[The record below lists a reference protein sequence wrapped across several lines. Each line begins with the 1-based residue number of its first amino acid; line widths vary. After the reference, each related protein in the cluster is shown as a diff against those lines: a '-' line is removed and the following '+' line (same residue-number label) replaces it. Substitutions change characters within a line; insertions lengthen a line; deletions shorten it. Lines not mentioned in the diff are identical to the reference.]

1 MDKLIKNHPRLNIL
15 FIFMFLCLL
24 RMMEA
29 ATSYCSMEN
38 TSLDPAKCR
47 PYLEA
52 LMYNVTPL
60 NPSII
65 KADEREVVQNTWVQ
79 NWFTLDMAELCKE
92 ASKGTQVIAGKTMKT
107 QEVWCS
113 IIESQIET
121 NTPYTLYDALS
132 DHTVPILN
140 VEKFASG
147 LDRFW

>member
-1 MDKLIKNHPRLNIL
+1 MKIKDN
-15 FIFMFLCLL
+15 
-24 RMMEA
+24 
-29 ATSYCSMEN
+29 
-38 TSLDPAKCR
+38 
-47 PYLEA
+47 
-52 LMYNVTPL
+52 
-60 NPSII
+60 
-65 KADEREVVQNTWVQ
+65 EREIIQNTWVQ

-113 IIESQIET
+113 NIESQIET